1 MKTNE
6 LRQTKKYSDMVL
18 MYGPAVELY
27 IENFTNEDTWECDSP
42 ESFEREFKSKYKFNY
57 AHVRDFTFK
66 MLQKATIAEPLKYYI
81 DFKRYH
87 DDLMVKNGG
96 DFVSFEK
103 DGFYW
108 LFEQP

>member
-1 MKTNE
+1 MKISE
-6 LRQTKKYSDMVL
+6 LRQTKKYSDMIL

-27 IENFTNEDTWECDSP
+27 IENFTNEETWECDSP
-42 ESFEREFKSKYKFNY
+42 EAFEREFKSKYKFNY

-87 DDLMVKNGG
+87 DDLTVKNEGC
-96 DFVSFEK
+96 FISIKK
-103 DGFYW
+103 DGLYW
-108 LFEQP
+108 LFEKL

>member
-1 MKTNE
+1 MNAHE
-6 LRQTKKYSDMVL
+6 LRQTTNYKSMVL
-18 MYGPAVELY
+18 HYGPAVELY
-27 IENFTNEDTWECDSP
+27 IKNFTNEDTWECDSP
-42 ESFEREFKSKYKFNY
+42 EAFEREFKNKYRFNY
-57 AHVRDFTFK
+57 SSARDFTFK
-66 MLQKATIAEPLKYYI
+66 MLQNETMPGNLKYYI
-81 DFKRYH
+81 DFNRYH